1 MKKWI
6 AMAALAG
13 AMPMAANAEILA
25 SVEAFGSFSEFDYGG
40 GLDEDSDGFGLRG
53 RVNLPGTGFFARAEL
68 LDEETDSGADYT
80 ETRLG
85 GGISTSLTPLLD
97 LTGELQYIDGEYG
110 GGKADGYGAFVSLEA
125 GLPIV
130 SLYGRA
136 GLAWLE
142 SDVGSVD
149 LDGTEFTLGAYVGLG
164 IIGLF
169 AEYRML
175 TLEPD
180 GGGDLDIDGYRLGA
194 RVAF

>member
-25 SVEAFGSFSEFDYGG
+25 SVEAFGSFSEFDAGG
-40 GLDEDSDGFGLRG
+40 GANEDSDGFGLRG

-85 GGISTSLTPLLD
+85 GGISTSLTPVLEF
-97 LTGELQYIDGEYG
+97 TGELQYIDGDYAG
-110 GGKADGYGAFVSLEA
+110 GEADGYGAFVGLEA

-136 GLAWLE
+136 GLAWL
-142 SDVGSVD
+142 D
-149 LDGTEFTLGAYVGLG
+149 LDNGPDMDGTEFTLGAYVGLG

-180 GGGDLDIDGYRLGA
+180 GFADVDIDGYRLGA